1 MKAIVFCTTLMH
13 VLIIASAALAADSI
27 NTARTVVLGNAFYDN
42 DAGGSPYLWTNV
54 AAWWQG
60 VWREDT
66 NHLRVQITCIAT
78 NTLKPQASVAVG
90 STAFSCD
97 GYYQLAPGGGIKWE
111 LRDSHGTLIPPSRA
125 IPHQGLLPAR
135 ISLSD
140 IPKHRGQRRM
150 EDILI
155 FYSNGPPAWVGSL
168 VVPEAYQVKKD
179 DNYTLAAGVVVYKF
193 ETNLYY
199 LDRVDLPLIATT
211 IHLSPSP

>member
-1 MKAIVFCTTLMH
+1 
-13 VLIIASAALAADSI
+13 
-27 NTARTVVLGNAFYDN
+27 
-42 DAGGSPYLWTNV
+42 
-54 AAWWQG
+54 
-60 VWREDT
+60 
-66 NHLRVQITCIAT
+66 
-78 NTLKPQASVAVG
+78 
-90 STAFSCD
+90 
-97 GYYQLAPGGGIKWE
+97 
-111 LRDSHGTLIPPSRA
+111 
-125 IPHQGLLPAR
+125 
-135 ISLSD
+135 
-140 IPKHRGQRRM
+140 M